1 MMPDSNCNMAGH
13 CGGLVGRSGFNCIF
27 FAVESTEITAFR
39 ALGPVPGHYENS
51 WCTLQPTFY
60 EFGYEFMVTAWAAAK
75 IKNIIIKLRVPARP
89 RFVGMHKANSDHAN
103 LRRYT
108 IYTSG
113 DHYCS
118 MLNRVF
124 AIFTAKLGAKE
135 SVNMICRIPKSG
147 SSNPWFWRSKYVGEH
162 NTQ

>member
-1 MMPDSNCNMAGH
+1 MSDSNSNMAGH
-13 CGGLVGRSGFNCIF
+13 CGGLVGRGGFNCIF
-27 FAVESTEITAFR
+27 VSRSKAHDHDLKSRPCWPSTR
-39 ALGPVPGHYENS
+39 AAGHYENS
-51 WCTLQPTFY
+51 WTWCTLQPTFY
-60 EFGYEFMVTAWAAAK
+60 EFGYEFMLTAWAAAK
-75 IKNIIIKLRVPARP
+75 IKNIIIKLRVPASP
-89 RFVGMHKANSDHAN
+89 RFVGIHKANSDRAN
-103 LRRYT
+103 LRQYT

-147 SSNPWFWRSKYVGEH
+147 SSNR
-162 NTQ
+162 